1 MKFWIKHILITVV
14 ALIVMAV
21 CGLAAFVL
29 SFDPNSYKN
38 ALQVMVQQRTDRQL
52 VISGDLKVLLFPKIA
67 IQAREVSL
75 SEKASPE
82 IFASVDD
89 FRATIA
95 ILPLLTNQLV
105 IEQID
110 VSGLKAQVLRSSMGS
125 FNFDDLIRW
134 GRIPVAA
141 FAPGEHGLTMDD
153 TAIDIAGITVKKSEI
168 FMHDASINTT
178 WRLDDLSVQIGRLK
192 RNEPFSFEMSAR
204 LKQPGTAPVSRVGIQ
219 AILNVDLD
227 SRRFSAKNLSAS
239 VKGDLLSGW
248 WSGEPLQK
256 VDASLKLALMDVAP
270 ETGRIKL
277 ERLIVRA
284 KAAQEG
290 APVELSIDAPLLD
303 ISDTD
308 ARSATLAARLRMD
321 GPPSIDLKLALD
333 GLHGTRQAL
342 MFDKVSLDAAIKR
355 ESRMVK
361 MTVASPLEL
370 KLFASSVAMP
380 ALEGEIQTLQASA
393 AKSLRSIPVKG
404 KMFASIDHRA
414 GIAQPLAL
422 KGEVENMPFAT
433 ALSSL
438 GVDSLLDGVGVVAV
452 DMKMAMGTL
461 AQVEQSLTG
470 TAQLRLKQG
479 SVQGVDLAAGLSALR
494 SMAFPTIQGEPFKG
508 DPAKRTI
515 FDSIDVD
522 MRVAH
527 NLVTVSR
534 LNMLAPDWRVT
545 LASPGRIYLLNG
557 TLDLVASLQL
567 LTAQSLTVKR
577 LTVQVRSLQVPLHLT
592 GSIRQPAVN
601 IQWSVLDRD
610 PVGRAL
616 REKLLNTGSDQ
627 NNPAAPAQGIKKK

>member
-545 LASPGRIYLLNG
+545 LASPGRIYLQNG

>member
-1 MKFWIKHILITVV
+1 MKFWIKHILITLV

-21 CGLAAFVL
+21 CGLVAFVL

-52 VISGDLKVLLFPKIA
+52 VIGGDLKVLLFPKIA

-75 SEKASPE
+75 SEKASPD

-110 VSGLKAQVLRSSMGS
+110 VSGLKAQVLRSDTGS

-134 GRIPVAA
+134 GRTPVT
-141 FAPGEHGLTMDD
+141 APATSERGLTMDD
-153 TAIDIAGITVKKSEI
+153 TTIDIAGITVKKSEI
-168 FMHDASINTT
+168 FIRDTSTSTA
-178 WRLDDLSVQIGRLK
+178 WRLDDVSAQTGRLK
-192 RNEPFSFEMSAR
+192 RNEAFSFEMSAR
-204 LKQPGTAPVSRVGIQ
+204 LKQPGTAPVSRVGVQ
-219 AILNVDLD
+219 AILNVDLE
-227 SRRFSAKNLSAS
+227 SRRFSAKNLSAWA
-239 VKGDLLSGW
+239 KGDLLSGW

-256 VDASLKLALMDVAP
+256 VDASLKFSLMDLEP
-270 ETGRIKL
+270 EKGRIKL

-284 KAAQEG
+284 KATQDG

-303 ISDTD
+303 MSDTD
-308 ARSATLAARLRMD
+308 ARSGSLAARLRMD

-333 GLHGTRQAL
+333 GLHGTRQVL

-370 KLFASSVAMP
+370 KPFASSVSMP
-380 ALEGEIQTLQASA
+380 ALEGEIQTLQSSA

-404 KMFASIDHRA
+404 KLFVSVDHRA
-414 GIAQPLAL
+414 GIVQPLTL

-438 GVDSLLDGVGVVAV
+438 GVDSLLDGVGAVAV
-452 DMKMAMGTL
+452 DMKMATRTL
-461 AQVEQSLTG
+461 AQAEQSLTG

-479 SVQGVDLAAGLSALR
+479 SVQGVDLSGGLNALR
-494 SMAFPTIQGEPFKG
+494 SLALPTIQEAPFKG

-545 LASPGRIYLLNG
+545 LASPGQINLQNG
-557 TLDLVASLQL
+557 TVDLVASLQL

-577 LTVQVRSLQVPLHLT
+577 LTIQVRSLQVPLHLT

-616 REKLLNTGSDQ
+616 REKLLNTATDQ
-627 NNPAAPAQGIKKK
+627 NNQPAPVNGTKKK